1 MKKKGFKLLKIVL
14 PLALGLFLILRS
26 YFSFTPQE
34 LDVIKNE
41 IAGANYYW
49 VALGMLAALLSHL
62 SRAWRWNY
70 MLDSLGFK
78 PSFITNTTA
87 IGVGYAMNT
96 LIPRSGEVS
105 RAVIINRSDQVPVD
119 KAFGT
124 IVAERVLDLIALS
137 LIAVTAVVLSGR
149 LLIDFM
155 WVVVSDAFAKANSLK
170 IAVYLIILLVIAIIV
185 RLILKR
191 LRMLDK
197 LKTFLTG
204 LKAGF
209 NTIWTM
215 KKKWLYLAHT
225 IFIWAMYVVMFYVN
239 IFALEATQN
248 LSIAAVLCAFVAG
261 SLAIAFT
268 NGGFGAYP
276 YLVAQVLLLFGLVE
290 TAGTSLGWLL
300 WLSQT
305 ALVII
310 YGLISF
316 LILSVVNSRSDK

>member
-1 MKKKGFKLLKIVL
+1 
-14 PLALGLFLILRS
+14 
-26 YFSFTPQE
+26 
-34 LDVIKNE
+34 
-41 IAGANYYW
+41 
-49 VALGMLAALLSHL
+49 MLAALLSHL

-78 PSFITNTTA
+78 PSFLTNTTA
-87 IGVGYAMNT
+87 IGVGYAMNM

-105 RAVIINRSDQVPVD
+105 RAVIVNRTDQVPVD
-119 KAFGT
+119 KAIGT
-124 IVAERVLDLIALS
+124 IVAERVLDLIALG
-137 LIAVTAVVLSGR
+137 LIAITAVVLSGR

-155 WVVVSDAFAKANSLK
+155 WVVMSDAFAKANSLK

-191 LRMLDK
+191 LKMLDK
-197 LKTFLTG
+197 LKTFLAG
-204 LKAGF
+204 LKDGF

-305 ALVII
+305 ALII
-310 YGLISF
+310 GYGMFSF
-316 LILSVVNSRSDK
+316 LLLSVTNSRLGK

>member
-49 VALGMLAALLSHL
+49 VALGILAALLSHL

-78 PSFITNTTA
+78 PSFLTNTTA
-87 IGVGYAMNT
+87 IGVGYAMNM

-105 RAVIINRSDQVPVD
+105 RAVIVNRTDQVPVD

-191 LRMLDK
+191 LKMLDK
-197 LKTFLTG
+197 LKTFLAG
-204 LKAGF
+204 LKDGF

-225 IFIWAMYVVMFYVN
+225 IFIWAMYVAMFYVN

-276 YLVAQVLLLFGLVE
+276 YLVAQVLLLFGVVE

-316 LILSVVNSRSDK
+316 LLLSVVNSRSDK

>member
-26 YFSFTPQE
+26 YYSFTPQE
-34 LDVIKNE
+34 LEIIKNE
-41 IAGANYYW
+41 IAEANYYW

-78 PSFITNTTA
+78 PSFLTNTTA
-87 IGVGYAMNT
+87 IGVGYAMNM

-105 RAVIINRSDQVPVD
+105 RAVIVNRTDQVPVD
-119 KAFGT
+119 KAIGT
-124 IVAERVLDLIALS
+124 IVAERVLDLIALG
-137 LIAVTAVVLSGR
+137 LIAITAVVLSGR

-155 WVVVSDAFAKANSLK
+155 WVVMSDAFAKANSLK

-191 LRMLDK
+191 LKMLDK
-197 LKTFLTG
+197 LKTFLAG
-204 LKAGF
+204 LKDGF

-305 ALVII
+305 ALII
-310 YGLISF
+310 GYGMFSF
-316 LILSVVNSRSDK
+316 LLLSVTNSRLGK

>member
-78 PSFITNTTA
+78 PSFLTNTTA

-105 RAVIINRSDQVPVD
+105 RAVIVNRSDQVPVD

-191 LRMLDK
+191 LKMLDK
-197 LKTFLTG
+197 LKTFLAG
-204 LKAGF
+204 LKDGF

-316 LILSVVNSRSDK
+316 SILSVVNSRSDK

>member
-1 MKKKGFKLLKIVL
+1 
-14 PLALGLFLILRS
+14 
-26 YFSFTPQE
+26 
-34 LDVIKNE
+34 
-41 IAGANYYW
+41 
-49 VALGMLAALLSHL
+49 MLAALLSHL

-78 PSFITNTTA
+78 PSFLTNTTA
-87 IGVGYAMNT
+87 IGVGYAMNM

-105 RAVIINRSDQVPVD
+105 RAVIVNRTDQVPVD

-124 IVAERVLDLIALS
+124 IVAERVLDLIALG

-155 WVVVSDAFAKANSLK
+155 WVVVSNAFAKANSLK

-197 LKTFLTG
+197 LKTFLAG
-204 LKAGF
+204 LKDGF